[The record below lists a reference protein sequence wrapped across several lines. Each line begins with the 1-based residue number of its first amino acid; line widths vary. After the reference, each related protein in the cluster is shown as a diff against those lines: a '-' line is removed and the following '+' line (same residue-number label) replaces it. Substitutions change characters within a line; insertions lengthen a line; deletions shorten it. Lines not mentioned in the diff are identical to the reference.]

1 MDITL
6 KDIASQA
13 GVSISTVSRVLNQG
27 PDLTHPT
34 ETQRKIIECARSLGY
49 VSQKINA
56 YQSIERP
63 SYRIACVFASD
74 HESIASPFFSEL
86 HDGLVD
92 GVKKLA
98 GRYDLSFVTLNL
110 TIQATDLSSSPLDGA
125 ILLGRITKE
134 TITTL
139 KKQIPHLV
147 YAGLNQIEGID
158 NVVSDIRFG
167 IKAVTDRLVALGHRK
182 IAYIGPTDQNGAL
195 VNEYRYQTYA
205 EALASHGIPLDKRL
219 VADSYLEAS
228 DGYRATMQLLE
239 TGAKPTA
246 IICGNDNLAIGVT
259 RALAKQG
266 LSVPGDISLFG
277 YDNIPDS
284 AYLSPSLSTVDM
296 PKREI
301 GRYALQLLLDAIEN
315 HRSWPITVTLPFTLI
330 ERESTKEAS
339 QCNAR
344 S

>member
-1 MDITL
+1 MDVTL

-27 PDLTHPT
+27 PDLVHPT

-49 VSQKINA
+49 VSQKINT

-63 SYRIACVFASD
+63 SYHLACVFASD

-110 TIQATDLSSSPLDGA
+110 TVTGVESDLSSPSLDGV

-134 TITTL
+134 TIETL
-139 KKQIPHLV
+139 RKQIPHLV
-147 YAGLNQIEGID
+147 YAGLNQIDGID

-167 IKAVTDRLVALGHRK
+167 VKAVTDRLVALGHRK
-182 IAYIGPTDQNGAL
+182 IAYVGPTDQDGTL
-195 VNEYRYQTYA
+195 VNEYRYQTYVD
-205 EALASHGIPLDKRL
+205 ALASHGIPLDKRL

-228 DGYRATMQLLE
+228 DGYRATMQLLDA
-239 TGAKPTA
+239 GAKPTA

-259 RALAKQG
+259 RALAKRG
-266 LSVPGDISLFG
+266 LSVPEDISLFG

-284 AYLSPSLSTVDM
+284 AYLSPSLSTVDV

-301 GRYALQLLLDAIEN
+301 GQYALRLLLDAIEN
-315 HRSWPITVTLPFTLI
+315 HRSWPITVTLPFRLI
-330 ERESTKEAS
+330 ERESTKEVF
-339 QCNAR
+339 Q
-344 S
+344 

>member
-1 MDITL
+1 MDVTL

-27 PDLTHPT
+27 PDLVHPT

-49 VSQKINA
+49 VSQKINT

-63 SYRIACVFASD
+63 SYHIACIFASD

-92 GVKKLA
+92 GVKQLA

-110 TIQATDLSSSPLDGA
+110 TVPGVATIA
-125 ILLGRITKE
+125 I
-134 TITTL
+134 L
-139 KKQIPHLV
+139 KKQVPHIV
-147 YAGLNQIEGID
+147 YAGLNQIGGID

-167 IKAVTDRLVALGHRK
+167 IKAVTDRLVALGHRR
-182 IAYIGPTDQNGAL
+182 IAYIGPTDQDGTL

-205 EALASHGIPLDKRL
+205 ETLASHGIPLDKRL

-228 DGYRATMQLLE
+228 DGYRATMQLFE
-239 TGAKPTA
+239 TGANPTA

-259 RALAKQG
+259 RALAKRG
-266 LSVPGDISLFG
+266 LSVPEDISLFG

-284 AYLSPSLSTVDM
+284 AYLSPSLSTVDV

-301 GRYALQLLLDAIEN
+301 GRYALRLLLDAIEN
-315 HRSWPITVTLPFTLI
+315 HRDWPITVTLPFKLI
-330 ERESTKEAS
+330 ERESTKEVS
-339 QCNAR
+339 R
-344 S
+344 

>member
-1 MDITL
+1 MDVTL

-27 PDLTHPT
+27 PDLVHPT

-49 VSQKINA
+49 VSQKINT

-63 SYRIACVFASD
+63 SYHIACIFASD

-92 GVKKLA
+92 GVKQLA

-110 TIQATDLSSSPLDGA
+110 TVPGVATDLSSPPLDGA

-134 TITTL
+134 TIAIL
-139 KKQIPHLV
+139 KKQVPHIV

-167 IKAVTDRLVALGHRK
+167 IKAVTDRLVALGHRR
-182 IAYIGPTDQNGAL
+182 IAYIGPTDQDGTL

-205 EALASHGIPLDKRL
+205 ETLASHGIPLDKRL

-228 DGYRATMQLLE
+228 DGYRATMQLFE
-239 TGAKPTA
+239 TGANPTA

-259 RALAKQG
+259 RALAKRG
-266 LSVPGDISLFG
+266 LSVPEDISLFG

-284 AYLSPSLSTVDM
+284 AYLSPSLSTVDV

-301 GRYALQLLLDAIEN
+301 GRYALRLLLDAIEN
-315 HRSWPITVTLPFTLI
+315 HRDWPITVTLPFKLI
-330 ERESTKEAS
+330 ERESTKEVS
-339 QCNAR
+339 R
-344 S
+344 